1 MNKQTDASLRNFRS
15 RYDPKHVLHPLLA
28 QPKNSGQNNRQRTHN
43 QVLSIDVNAVIR
55 QNFSHIIVT
64 FINRVHRV
72 ILRTVCYTP
81 LSACAYAIR
90 SNKVC
95 NGVPTNSGPPAK
107 AAKHG
112 HNPSPSSR
120 RSNFM
125 KAEA

>member
-81 LSACAYAIR
+81 LSACAYMPYVQIKYAMAYLQIR
-90 SNKVC
+90 
-95 NGVPTNSGPPAK
+95 GPPQRLQNMVITPPPPP
-107 AAKHG
+107 G
-112 HNPSPSSR
+112 DQTS
-120 RSNFM
+120 
-125 KAEA
+125 